1 MKFNILLQLA
11 LVAAL
16 AVSSQGK
23 RGRKGGKPDKMPEKR
38 DRDRMPM
45 PKNRFLGQITCPS
58 AMDPHK
64 VLEVKAGEALSTACP
79 DLQMQQI
86 AVPDS
91 EGPATTEIFFTT
103 SMPFPKMDDAA
114 TQLTLPTANADGVVD
129 LSGLQVPGNA
139 PEGKFYLVVVL
150 QGPNGLFEVVRIMM
164 KVPSA
169 AEGGVDLILEVTRT
183 ETGSPDA
190 ILVPGSLNPLGALGY
205 KLAVRTN
212 TSMARFAPRMTVT
225 NRNVASASKRKAETT
240 PYSPRYPAPYPF
252 WPSPLSARRG
262 FFGSRPFSRANAFL
276 KASGRGEVQW

>member
-1 MKFNILLQLA
+1 MKFYILLQLA

-45 PKNRFLGQITCPS
+45 PKNRFLGQISCPS

-150 QGPNGLFEVVRIMM
+150 QGPNGLFEVVRMMM
-164 KVPSA
+164 KVPA
-169 AEGGVDLILEVTRT
+169 AVEGGVDLILEVTRT

-190 ILVPGSLNPLGALGY
+190 ILLPGSLNPLGALGY

-212 TSMARFAPRMTVT
+212 TSVT
-225 NRNVASASKRKAETT
+225 LNSKSHLSMPSVVAGIVELPGLQRDWAAAQGNQSVRKRA
-240 PYSPRYPAPYPF
+240 
-252 WPSPLSARRG
+252 
-262 FFGSRPFSRANAFL
+262 
-276 KASGRGEVQW
+276 GRVMHSCKGLTFNDLGCG